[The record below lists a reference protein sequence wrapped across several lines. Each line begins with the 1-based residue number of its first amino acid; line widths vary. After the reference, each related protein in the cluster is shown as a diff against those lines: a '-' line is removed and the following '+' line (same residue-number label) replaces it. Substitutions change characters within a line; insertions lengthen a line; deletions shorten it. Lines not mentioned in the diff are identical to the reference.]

1 MTEQSTSSVASL
13 WDRIPTAHKWAIVPA
28 VVGFF
33 FELSVNSSRTV
44 NGVQTSCSYF
54 DVAGPVLAIA
64 LVVMAFLG
72 VRGDR
77 KQREADRLG
86 APVYLIAAAYVLVA
100 VYHFVTG
107 IGVVGGPC
115 N

>member
-1 MTEQSTSSVASL
+1 MSHQSAAPDTSL

-33 FELSVNSSRTV
+33 FELSFNSSQTV

-54 DVAGPVLAIA
+54 DVAGPVFAIT
-64 LVVMAFLG
+64 LVVMAVMG
-72 VRGDR
+72 IRADR
-77 KQREADRLG
+77 RQPETDRLG
-86 APVYLIAAAYVLVA
+86 GAVYAIAAAYVLVA

-107 IGVVGGPC
+107 IGLVGGPC